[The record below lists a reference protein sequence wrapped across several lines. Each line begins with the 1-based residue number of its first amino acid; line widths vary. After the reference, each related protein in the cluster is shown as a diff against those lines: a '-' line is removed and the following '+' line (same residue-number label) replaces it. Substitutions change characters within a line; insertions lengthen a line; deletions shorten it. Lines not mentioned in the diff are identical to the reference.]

1 MPDTAILYQAIT
13 LALTAGGLDAL
24 ERRKPRFPVDRSHNL
39 GLNLAA
45 LGVVIL
51 AGELW
56 KPLLMKAFDALRLS
70 TVLANAAL
78 RGLPGAAKVL
88 LSLAAA
94 DFCLYWVHR
103 GMHTYRLL
111 WLTHV
116 FHHSIDQ
123 LWWLSGS
130 RTSVTHLLLFA
141 APQTLIGYYILALTP
156 GQAGAAYSAGVVVN
170 IWIHTNITVNLGPLE
185 WLFITPDFHRLHHGA
200 GGYMKNNLAFIL
212 TIWDRLFGTYADPR
226 AVGNNYKLSSI
237 PVQGR
242 VLRLMA
248 GI

>member
-1 MPDTAILYQAIT
+1 MLNTEILYQACT
-13 LALTAGGLDAL
+13 LIAAVGILDGM
-24 ERRKPRFPVDRSHNL
+24 ERRRPRFPVDRSHKL
-39 GLNLAA
+39 WLNLAA
-45 LGVVIL
+45 IAVVIV

-56 KPLLMKAFDALRLS
+56 KPLILKACAALRLDGALYS
-70 TVLANAAL
+70 AAL
-78 RGLPGAAKVL
+78 RNLPGAAKVFL
-88 LSLAAA
+88 GLAAA
-94 DFCLYWVHR
+94 DFSLYWVHR

>member
-1 MPDTAILYQAIT
+1 MIDTALLYQAVT
-13 LALTAGGLDAL
+13 LIVAVGVLDTM

-39 GLNLAA
+39 RLNLAA
-45 LGVVIL
+45 IAVVIL

-56 KPLLMKAFDALRLS
+56 KPLLLKAFTALRLS
-70 TVLANAAL
+70 SVLANAAL

-103 GMHTYRLL
+103 GMHRNRIL

-130 RTSVTHLLLFA
+130 RTSLLHLLLFA
-141 APQTLIGYYILALTP
+141 APQTLIGYYILDFSPA
-156 GQAGAAYSAGVVVN
+156 QAGVAYSAGVVVN
-170 IWIHTNITVNLGPLE
+170 VCIHTNISVNLGPIE
-185 WLFITPDFHRLHHGA
+185 WLFITPNFHRVHHGA
-200 GGYMKNNLAFIL
+200 GGLIQKNLGFIL
-212 TIWDRLFGTYADPR
+212 TIWDRLFGTYVDPR
-226 AVGNNYKLSSI
+226 AVGDGYKLSSL

-248 GI
+248 GF